1 MVMTL
6 PGYTA
11 IFVKSITA
19 LKFQQRD
26 IMGTGSFK
34 TNYLISSILLKVKYL
49 GEERQTICLGW

>member
-11 IFVKSITA
+11 IFVKSIIA

-34 TNYLISSILLKVKYL
+34 TNDLRSSILLKVNYS
-49 GEERQTICLGW
+49 GEERQNICLGW